1 MALINKLSKNGF
13 GQIEPNHLNAQ
24 RTGQVYAQLPV
35 GTDITGSVLS
45 GVVENGL
52 FLNYDYGAGAVS
64 LPTAGGSSTTM
75 LVMNEV
81 RLYADFLTPKDFAQI
96 SSGTLAN
103 IGLGVEAGTSVY
115 PRVYKVNVGDII
127 TTNLVAQ
134 SFGTGAATTGS
145 AITDYAVGDVLSP
158 NTNGILT
165 KVTGSFSP
173 AATVIEFKVAAR
185 TTTPDLQPAL
195 KLQCTKA

>member
-1 MALINKLSKNGF
+1 MAIINKLSKNGF

-35 GTDITGSVLS
+35 GADITGSVLS
-45 GVVENGL
+45 GIVENGL
-52 FLNYDYGAGAVS
+52 FLDYNYGAGVAA

-81 RLYADFLTPKDFAQI
+81 RLYADFLTPKDFAQV

-134 SFGTGAATTGS
+134 SLLTGSTGA
-145 AITDYAVGDVLSP
+145 AITDYNVGDVLSP
-158 NTNGILT
+158 GTNGVLT
-165 KVTGSFSP
+165 KVAGSFSP
-173 AATVIEFKVAAR
+173 AATVIEFRVAAR

-195 KLQCTKA
+195 KLQCIKA